1 MEGKEKMRNIII
13 SAAMSICLPYLP
25 IWEWDGTGDI
35 IAATAVFFWMIL
47 AVLAATEGGS
57 RESKTRFHRA

>member
-1 MEGKEKMRNIII
+1 MRNIII

-25 IWEWDGTGDI
+25 IWEWDGTGDM

-47 AVLAATEGGS
+47 AVLIATEGGS
-57 RESKTRFHRA
+57 RESKTRFYRA